1 MMSKRLFIYLLLPFL
16 VACEAVAPALTSLVV
31 AFSQDLIAKASVNH
45 SPRYALQLEQLLIAL
60 TQQTTGV
67 QMQGQLAM
75 AGYQPPPPNWA
86 GHSQAG
92 GYAQTAPSYN
102 SGGYGGNNTTYNN
115 PGNNSGYNSG
125 NDEYGS
131 YQQGQYDQGEYD
143 HGQYDQGQ
151 YDQGQYDQGQYDQGQ
166 YDQGQYD
173 QDQYDQGDYTT
184 DEYDTGQY
192 ESTEYGSDEYG
203 TYANVDEYAQSDQAT
218 YSGDYGNQYDATVYN
233 TVATRSARS
242 IQLQTGLLARRA
254 GTSQL
259 IDIEDGATLVDG
271 GSNPAAG
278 DLLKVHFQANCACY
292 VYIIGVDATG
302 YVATVFPDP
311 DAGHRNPVE
320 PNSAYLVPGAGD
332 WWGLDEQKGVEQ
344 VIFVASR
351 TPRPDLE
358 NALATLGG
366 EPRNSM
372 DNYQSVTQL
381 AVPATRGLV
390 KVKAQPVQVGSS
402 STTTSFAP
410 NMFTTNDPV
419 NELMVTRWFY
429 HN

>member
-1 MMSKRLFIYLLLPFL
+1 MMSKRLFIYLFLPFL

-115 PGNNSGYNSG
+115 PGNNSG

-143 HGQYDQGQ
+143 HGQ

-320 PNSAYLVPGAGD
+320 PNSAYLVPGADD

-402 STTTSFAP
+402 STTTFFAP